1 MTVPADRSHI
11 PMAFLEAI
19 WEEFGA
25 LTWAADARPI
35 EIRVL
40 YMTAISNAVKKFYL
54 KTGGEGAP
62 GPSSPFSPSLNGAS
76 NE

>member
-1 MTVPADRSHI
+1 MKSPADRSHI
-11 PMAFLEAI
+11 PLAFLEAI
-19 WEEFGA
+19 WEEFGT

-54 KTGGEGAP
+54 KEGGEGAP
-62 GPSSPFSPSLNGAS
+62 LPSSSFTPSLNGAS